1 MSSNNNSEFQFWET
15 LGKSLIILLCLYG
28 MIWFSDLLPDIVTY
42 ERPAYLLIYSVM
54 GILFVL
60 SLVFILKNRRLKRR
74 YAKEIENIK
83 DEAHKDMDHPICL
96 DDISYVI
103 QREGYTPQKGED
115 EHTVFFNISGQ
126 PFEVRYE
133 HECFTIR
140 RHYNIGEEINLISLR
155 KAAVITEEELYL
167 IKVYVPTHEDGSSSI
182 VFEVPLFICSAK
194 ELAHHFPRC
203 LNLLL
208 NSIQRHRELYN
219 EMEEKRQQKHE
230 EMETNSRK
238 AEAKVVS

>member
-1 MSSNNNSEFQFWET
+1 MSSNNNSELKFWENF
-15 LGKSLIILLCLYG
+15 GKSLIILLCLYA
-28 MIWFSDLLPDIVTY
+28 MVWFSDLLPESIEY
-42 ERPAYLLIYSVM
+42 ERPAYLLIYSLM
-54 GILFVL
+54 GVLFVL
-60 SLVFILKNRRLKRR
+60 SLVYILRNRRLMRR
-74 YAKEIENIK
+74 YAQEVENIK
-83 DEAHKDMDHPICL
+83 NEAYKDVDHPIGL
-96 DDISYVI
+96 DDITYLI

-115 EHTVFFNISGQ
+115 EHTIFFNISGQ

-140 RHYNIGEEINLISLR
+140 RHYNIGEEINLNSLR

-230 EMETNSRK
+230 EMETNSRR

>member
-28 MIWFSDLLPDIVTY
+28 MIWFSDLLPDSVTY

-60 SLVFILKNRRLKRR
+60 SLGFILKNRRLKRR
-74 YAKEIENIK
+74 YAKEVENIK
-83 DEAHKDMDHPICL
+83 DEAYKDMDHPIGL

-133 HECFTIR
+133 HECLTIR
-140 RHYNIGEEINLISLR
+140 RHYNIGEEINLSSLR
-155 KAAVITEEELYL
+155 KAAVTTEEELYL

-194 ELAHHFPRC
+194 ELTHHFPRC

-219 EMEEKRQQKHE
+219 DLEEKRQIRQEGKE
-230 EMETNSRK
+230 AVVRG
-238 AEAKVVS
+238 AEPKVVS

>member
-1 MSSNNNSEFQFWET
+1 
-15 LGKSLIILLCLYG
+15 
-28 MIWFSDLLPDIVTY
+28 MIWFSDLLPDSVTY

-60 SLVFILKNRRLKRR
+60 SLVFILKNARLKRR
-74 YAKEIENIK
+74 YAKEVANIK
-83 DEAHKDMDHPICL
+83 DEAFKDMDHPIGL

-115 EHTVFFNISGQ
+115 DHTVFFYISGQ

-133 HECFTIR
+133 HECLTIR
-140 RHYNIGEEINLISLR
+140 RHYNIGEEINLSSLR
-155 KAAVITEEELYL
+155 KAAVTTEEELYL
-167 IKVYVPTHEDGSSSI
+167 IKVYVPTYEDGSSSI

-194 ELAHHFPRC
+194 ELTRHFPRC

-219 EMEEKRQQKHE
+219 DLEEKRQIRQEGKE
-230 EMETNSRK
+230 AVVRG
-238 AEAKVVS
+238 AEPKVVS

>member
-1 MSSNNNSEFQFWET
+1 MSSNNNSEFKFWENF
-15 LGKSLIILLCLYG
+15 GKSLIILLCLYA
-28 MIWFSDLLPDIVTY
+28 MVWFSDLLPESIEY
-42 ERPAYLLIYSVM
+42 ERPAYLLIYSLM
-54 GILFVL
+54 GVLFVL
-60 SLVFILKNRRLKRR
+60 SLVFILRNRRLKRR
-74 YAKEIENIK
+74 YAQEVENIK
-83 DEAHKDMDHPICL
+83 NEVYKDVDHPIGL
-96 DDISYVI
+96 DDITYLI

-115 EHTVFFNISGQ
+115 EHTIFFNISGQ

-140 RHYNIGEEINLISLR
+140 RHYNIGEEINLNSLR

>member
-1 MSSNNNSEFQFWET
+1 MNSNNNSEFEIWEN
-15 LGKSLIILLCLYG
+15 LGKTLIILLCLYG
-28 MIWFSDLLPDIVTY
+28 MIWFSDLLPDSITY
-42 ERPAYLLIYSVM
+42 QRPAYLLIYSIM

-60 SLVFILKNRRLKRR
+60 SLVFILRNRKLKSR
-74 YAKEIENIK
+74 YAREVENIK
-83 DEAHKDMDHPICL
+83 SEAYKEVDHPIGI

-103 QREGYTPQKGED
+103 QREGYTPQKGDD

-133 HECFTIR
+133 HECLTIR
-140 RHYNIGEEINLISLR
+140 RHYNIGEDISLKSLR
-155 KAAVITEEELYL
+155 RAAVATEEELYL
-167 IKVYVPTHEDGSSSI
+167 IKVYVPTHDDGSSSI

-208 NSIQRHRELYN
+208 NSIQRHREIYN
-219 EMEEKRQQKHE
+219 ELEEKRQHNQE
-230 EMETNSRK
+230 EIETHARK
-238 AEAKVVS
+238 NEAKVLS

>member
-1 MSSNNNSEFQFWET
+1 MSSNNNSEFEIWEN
-15 LGKSLIILLCLYG
+15 LGKSLIILFCLYG
-28 MIWFSDLLPDIVTY
+28 LIWFSDLLPDSVTY

-54 GILFVL
+54 GVLFVL
-60 SLVFILKNRRLKRR
+60 SLVFILRNRRLKRR
-74 YAKEIENIK
+74 YAKEVENIK
-83 DEAHKDMDHPICL
+83 NEACKDVDHPIGL
-96 DDISYVI
+96 DDIAYLI

-115 EHTVFFNISGQ
+115 EHTIFFNISGQ

-140 RHYNIGEEINLISLR
+140 RHYNIGEEINLSSLR
-155 KAAVITEEELYL
+155 KAAVTTEEELYL

-182 VFEVPLFICSAK
+182 VFEVPLFVCSAK

-219 EMEEKRQQKHE
+219 ELEENRLQKHE
-230 EMETNSRK
+230 EIDPHTRK

>member
-1 MSSNNNSEFQFWET
+1 M

-28 MIWFSDLLPDIVTY
+28 MIWFSDLLPDSVTY

-54 GILFVL
+54 GVLFVL
-60 SLVFILKNRRLKRR
+60 SLVFILRNRRLKRR
-74 YAKEIENIK
+74 YAKEVENIK
-83 DEAHKDMDHPICL
+83 NEACKDVDHPIGL
-96 DDISYVI
+96 DDIAYLI

-115 EHTVFFNISGQ
+115 EHTIFFNISGQ

-140 RHYNIGEEINLISLR
+140 RHYNIGEEINLSSLR
-155 KAAVITEEELYL
+155 KAAVTTEEELYL

-182 VFEVPLFICSAK
+182 VFEVPLFVCSAK

-219 EMEEKRQQKHE
+219 ELEENRLQKHE
-230 EMETNSRK
+230 EIDPHTRK

>member
-1 MSSNNNSEFQFWET
+1 MSSNNNSEFQIWET

-28 MIWFSDLLPDIVTY
+28 MIWFSDLLPDSVTY

-83 DEAHKDMDHPICL
+83 DEAYKDMDHPICL

-115 EHTVFFNISGQ
+115 EHIVFFNISGQ

-140 RHYNIGEEINLISLR
+140 RHYNIGEEINLNSLR

>member
-28 MIWFSDLLPDIVTY
+28 MIWFSDLLPDSVTY

-60 SLVFILKNRRLKRR
+60 SLGFILKNRRLKRR
-74 YAKEIENIK
+74 YAKEVENIK
-83 DEAHKDMDHPICL
+83 DEAYKDMDHPIGL

-133 HECFTIR
+133 HECLTIR
-140 RHYNIGEEINLISLR
+140 RHYNIGEEINLSSLR
-155 KAAVITEEELYL
+155 KAAVTTEEELYL

-194 ELAHHFPRC
+194 ELTHHFPRC

-208 NSIQRHRELYN
+208 KSIQRHRELYN
-219 EMEEKRQQKHE
+219 DLEEKRQIRQEGKE
-230 EMETNSRK
+230 AVVRG
-238 AEAKVVS
+238 AEPKVVS

>member
-1 MSSNNNSEFQFWET
+1 
-15 LGKSLIILLCLYG
+15 
-28 MIWFSDLLPDIVTY
+28 MIWFSDLLPDSVTY

-60 SLVFILKNRRLKRR
+60 SLVFILKNARLKRR
-74 YAKEIENIK
+74 YAKEVANIK
-83 DEAHKDMDHPICL
+83 NEAYKDMDHPIGL

-133 HECFTIR
+133 HECLTIR
-140 RHYNIGEEINLISLR
+140 RHYNIGEEINLSSLR
-155 KAAVITEEELYL
+155 KAAVTTEEELYL
-167 IKVYVPTHEDGSSSI
+167 IKVYVPTYEDGSSSI

-194 ELAHHFPRC
+194 ELTRHFPRC

-219 EMEEKRQQKHE
+219 DLEEKRQIRQEGKE
-230 EMETNSRK
+230 AVVRG
-238 AEAKVVS
+238 AEPKVVS

>member
-1 MSSNNNSEFQFWET
+1 MNSNNNSEFQFWET

-28 MIWFSDLLPDIVTY
+28 MIWFSDLLPDSVTY

-83 DEAHKDMDHPICL
+83 DEAYKDMDHPICL

-140 RHYNIGEEINLISLR
+140 RHYNIGEEINLNSLR

-194 ELAHHFPRC
+194 ELTHHFPRC

-219 EMEEKRQQKHE
+219 ELEEKRQRKQE
-230 EMETNSRK
+230 EKEAVVRG
-238 AEAKVVS
+238 AEPKVVS

>member
-1 MSSNNNSEFQFWET
+1 MSSNNNSEFQIWET

-28 MIWFSDLLPDIVTY
+28 MIWFSDLLPDSVTY

-60 SLVFILKNRRLKRR
+60 SLVFILKNARLKRR
-74 YAKEIENIK
+74 YAKEVANIK
-83 DEAHKDMDHPICL
+83 NEAYKDMDHPIGL

-115 EHTVFFNISGQ
+115 DHTVFFYISGQ

-133 HECFTIR
+133 HECLTIR
-140 RHYNIGEEINLISLR
+140 RHYNIGEEINLSSLR
-155 KAAVITEEELYL
+155 KAAVTTEEELYL
-167 IKVYVPTHEDGSSSI
+167 IKVYVPTYEDGSSSI

-194 ELAHHFPRC
+194 ELTRHFPRC

-219 EMEEKRQQKHE
+219 DLEEKRQIRQEGKE
-230 EMETNSRK
+230 AVVRG
-238 AEAKVVS
+238 AEPKVVS

>member
-1 MSSNNNSEFQFWET
+1 MSSNNNSEFKIWEN
-15 LGKSLIILLCLYG
+15 LGKILIILLCLYA
-28 MIWFSDLLPDIVTY
+28 MVWFSDLLPESIEY
-42 ERPAYLLIYSVM
+42 ERPAYLLIYSLM
-54 GILFVL
+54 GVLFVL
-60 SLVFILKNRRLKRR
+60 SLVFILRNRRLKRR
-74 YAKEIENIK
+74 YAQEVENIK
-83 DEAHKDMDHPICL
+83 NEAYKDVDHPIGL
-96 DDISYVI
+96 DDITYLI

-115 EHTVFFNISGQ
+115 EHTIFFNISGQ

-140 RHYNIGEEINLISLR
+140 RHYNIGEEINLNSLR
-155 KAAVITEEELYL
+155 KAAVITEELYL

>member
-28 MIWFSDLLPDIVTY
+28 MIWFSDLLPDSVTY

-83 DEAHKDMDHPICL
+83 DEAYKDMDHPICL

-103 QREGYTPQKGED
+103 RREGYTPQKGED

-140 RHYNIGEEINLISLR
+140 RHYNIGEEINLNSLR

>member
-1 MSSNNNSEFQFWET
+1 MSSNNNSEFEIWEN

-28 MIWFSDLLPDIVTY
+28 MIWFSDLLPDSVKY

-54 GILFVL
+54 GVLFVL
-60 SLVFILKNRRLKRR
+60 SLVFILRNRRLKRR
-74 YAKEIENIK
+74 YAKEVENIK
-83 DEAHKDMDHPICL
+83 NEACKDVDHPIGL
-96 DDISYVI
+96 DDIAYLI

-115 EHTVFFNISGQ
+115 EHTIFFNISGQ

-140 RHYNIGEEINLISLR
+140 RHYNIGEEINLSSLR
-155 KAAVITEEELYL
+155 KAAVTTEEELYL

-182 VFEVPLFICSAK
+182 VFEVPLFVCSAK

-219 EMEEKRQQKHE
+219 ELEENRLQKHE
-230 EMETNSRK
+230 EIDPHTRK

>member
-1 MSSNNNSEFQFWET
+1 MSSNNNSEFEIWEN

-28 MIWFSDLLPDIVTY
+28 MIWFSDLLPDSVTY

-54 GILFVL
+54 GVLFVL
-60 SLVFILKNRRLKRR
+60 SLVFILRNRRLKKR
-74 YAKEIENIK
+74 YAKEVENIK
-83 DEAHKDMDHPICL
+83 NEACKDVDHPIGL
-96 DDISYVI
+96 DDIAYLI

-115 EHTVFFNISGQ
+115 EHTIFFNISGQ

-140 RHYNIGEEINLISLR
+140 RHYNIGEDINLSSLR
-155 KAAVITEEELYL
+155 KAAVTTEEELYL

-182 VFEVPLFICSAK
+182 VFEVPLFVCSAK
-194 ELAHHFPRC
+194 ELVHHFPRC

-219 EMEEKRQQKHE
+219 ELEENRLQKHE
-230 EMETNSRK
+230 EIDPHTRK

>member
-1 MSSNNNSEFQFWET
+1 
-15 LGKSLIILLCLYG
+15 
-28 MIWFSDLLPDIVTY
+28 MIWFSDLLPDSVTY

-60 SLVFILKNRRLKRR
+60 SLVFILKNARLKRR
-74 YAKEIENIK
+74 YAKEVANIK
-83 DEAHKDMDHPICL
+83 NEAYKDMDHPIGL

-115 EHTVFFNISGQ
+115 DHTVFFYISGQ

-133 HECFTIR
+133 HECLTIR
-140 RHYNIGEEINLISLR
+140 RHYNIGEEINLSSLR
-155 KAAVITEEELYL
+155 KAAVTTEEELYL
-167 IKVYVPTHEDGSSSI
+167 IKVYVPTYEDGSSSI

-194 ELAHHFPRC
+194 ELTRHFPRC

-219 EMEEKRQQKHE
+219 DLEEKRQIRQEGKE
-230 EMETNSRK
+230 AVVRG
-238 AEAKVVS
+238 AEPKVVS

>member
-28 MIWFSDLLPDIVTY
+28 MIWFSDLLPDSVTY

-83 DEAHKDMDHPICL
+83 DEAYKDMDHPICL

>member
-1 MSSNNNSEFQFWET
+1 MSSNNNSEFKFWENF
-15 LGKSLIILLCLYG
+15 GKSLIILLCLYA
-28 MIWFSDLLPDIVTY
+28 MVWFSDLLPESIEY
-42 ERPAYLLIYSVM
+42 ERPAYLLIYSLM
-54 GILFVL
+54 GVLFVL
-60 SLVFILKNRRLKRR
+60 SLVFILRNRWLKRR
-74 YAKEIENIK
+74 YAQEVENIK
-83 DEAHKDMDHPICL
+83 NEAYKDVDHPIGL

-140 RHYNIGEEINLISLR
+140 RHYNIGEEINLNSLR